1 MYAYDIMKYLADEGF
16 SAESGDESSAVSVA
30 SFHPPTD
37 KNEFLFKCTE
47 LVKLIESGLEL
58 FRTVDNRFAIY
69 RKIGPTHTYI
79 HSTEILTFY

>member
-1 MYAYDIMKYLADEGF
+1 LHGKFQHDSFFYVCMYANDIMKYLADEGF

-58 FRTVDNRFAIY
+58 FRTVDNRF
-69 RKIGPTHTYI
+69 
-79 HSTEILTFY
+79 EIINL